1 MDETND
7 GGATAE
13 QKGMPTAIDQAWR
26 LLRGR
31 LAEQLARMTTDE
43 DHLLLEMPDGNGD
56 GCTPYIQFAGFGG
69 GTMLRTEL
77 SGNAH
82 LAPAYELDADD
93 CDTMRAMGWRGN
105 DAECSNWFLE
115 CPVGHAPVAATI
127 ALGSLQTMMLVA
139 HPQLLTYDAWGPAA
153 DSVPVLGLSATEE
166 VPQEPAAQ
174 PLALMPSGRSEL
186 AAIVG
191 ATLANHLGEMP
202 PVDDDGDF
210 VLTHLGQPVWVRVR
224 TDQPAVE
231 ILARVTHGVH
241 SRRATAT
248 EIGVLNRRHMW
259 TQWVLSGRE
268 VYMRLPMPALPFV
281 PRHLTS
287 MLDLYLAAM
296 TETRDDLALRV
307 GGRVA

>member
-1 MDETND
+1 MDEMNS
-7 GGATAE
+7 GGASADETTPS
-13 QKGMPTAIDQAWR
+13 QAIDQVWR
-26 LLRGR
+26 TLRKE
-31 LAEQLARMTTDE
+31 LAAQLARMNSDG
-43 DHLLLEMPDGNGD
+43 DHLLLEMPDGPGD
-56 GCTPYIQFAGFGG
+56 GCTPYVQFAGFGDG
-69 GTMLRTEL
+69 AMLRTEL

-82 LAPAYELDADD
+82 LAPAYVLDADD
-93 CDTMRAMGWRGN
+93 CVTMRAMGWRGN
-105 DAECSNWFLE
+105 DEECSNWFFE
-115 CPVGHAPVAATI
+115 CTLTHAQVAATI

-139 HPQLLTYDAWGPAA
+139 HPQLLTYDAFGPNAGSA
-153 DSVPVLGLSATEE
+153 CGLGLSATAE
-166 VPQEPAAQ
+166 VPQEPASQ
-174 PLALMPSGRSEL
+174 PLAHVPSGRDEL
-186 AAIVG
+186 VHLVG
-191 ATLANHLGEMP
+191 ATLASHLGEVP

-210 VLTHLGQPVWVRVR
+210 VLTHVGQPVWVRVR

-287 MLDLYLAAM
+287 MLDLFLAAM
-296 TETRDDLALRV
+296 TDTRDDLALRV